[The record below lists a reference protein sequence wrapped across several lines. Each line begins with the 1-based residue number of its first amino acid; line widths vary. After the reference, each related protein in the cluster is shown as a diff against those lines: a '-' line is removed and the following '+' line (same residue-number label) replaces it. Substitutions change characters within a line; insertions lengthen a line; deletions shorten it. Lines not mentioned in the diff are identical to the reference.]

1 MLPFLRARARRDDG
15 VRAAW
20 QKEEKLHDEKIT
32 NANAK
37 IKQAG
42 AFLSLSLSL
51 CHGVVRRAESGRTG
65 QLYEKKVKKNS
76 YDAVEEHARYMHLLT
91 SIGPEVS
98 QEK

>member
-1 MLPFLRARARRDDG
+1 MRRSRTPTPRSNKP
-15 VRAAW
+15 V
-20 QKEEKLHDEKIT
+20 H
-32 NANAK
+32 
-37 IKQAG
+37 
-42 AFLSLSLSL
+42 FSLSLSL

>member
-1 MLPFLRARARRDDG
+1 MLPFFRARARRDDG

-42 AFLSLSLSL
+42 AFLSLFLSVMAWCDVL
-51 CHGVVRRAESGRTG
+51 NLGRTG

>member
-1 MLPFLRARARRDDG
+1 M
-15 VRAAW
+15 AW
-20 QKEEKLHDEKIT
+20 CDVL
-32 NANAK
+32 N
-37 IKQAG
+37 
-42 AFLSLSLSL
+42 L
-51 CHGVVRRAESGRTG
+51 GRTG